1 MTARAEGNNP
11 SWYTNRKVGRRL
23 FLSGSL
29 AAGAGVL
36 AGACESNKDVYGDVK
51 LAGYYPGYV
60 GIRNGSIQEGLLNAR
75 TTPQVMK
82 DESNLYTRRM
92 GNGGL
97 WGVQDV
103 NLLKPGENGPVSATS
118 ASEFIAV
125 KNPGI
130 VVGPD
135 GDYWI
140 PLKLETY
147 THTQYTDPNGAT
159 SNRYKREKS
168 TWYVSF
174 DPRTEAHL
182 IPVDDK
188 GEPIIS
194 DLNPHNGIIP
204 VNRKSDGSYVTS
216 SDKKPIAD
224 LGKGVVLNNS
234 GDTFPPL
241 N

>member
-1 MTARAEGNNP
+1 MRALAEGP
-11 SWYTNRKVGRRL
+11 SWYTSKKIGRRPL
-23 FLSGSL
+23 LRGSA
-29 AAGAGVL
+29 AAGAGIL
-36 AGACESNKDVYGDVK
+36 LGACESNKEVYGDVK
-51 LAGYYPGYV
+51 LSGYYPGYV
-60 GIRNGSIQEGLLNAR
+60 GIRNGAIQEGLLNAR
-75 TTPQVMK
+75 TTPQVLK
-82 DESNLYTRRM
+82 DESNTYTRKI

-97 WGVQDV
+97 WGIQRTD
-103 NLLKPGENGPVSATS
+103 LLKPGENGPVSALA
-118 ASEFIAV
+118 ASEFVAI

-130 VVGPD
+130 VVGPA

-140 PLKLETY
+140 PIKLETY
-147 THTQYTDPNGAT
+147 THTQYQDANGAT
-159 SNRYKREKS
+159 SDRYKREQD

-174 DPRTEAHL
+174 DHRTEAHL

-188 GEPIIS
+188 GAPIVS

-204 VNRKSDGSYVTS
+204 VTRRTDGSYVTT

-224 LGKGVVLNNS
+224 LGKGVVLNNP